1 MSSDSFLVNHL
12 THMNFIKKYY
22 AKQFRNI
29 IDPRRFVI
37 HKSLEKILI
46 SAKFIWKWNDPE
58 ICCINRNSGI
68 IPVSIP

>member
-37 HKSLEKILI
+37 HKSLEKILYI
-46 SAKFIWKWNDPE
+46 YKLYSLDIM
-58 ICCINRNSGI
+58 
-68 IPVSIP
+68 

>member
-1 MSSDSFLVNHL
+1 
-12 THMNFIKKYY
+12 MNFIKKYY

-46 SAKFIWKWNDPE
+46 SAKFIRYNEVDAKNN
-58 ICCINRNSGI
+58 INNFTNLLL
-68 IPVSIP
+68 VS